1 MIGIVGRG
9 VLLGVDSIIPNLNN
23 ITNIDV
29 VELSSGVFEYLNA
42 VRSVYDDYPVSIP
55 VDWVGTTIMNCTFN
69 SLNAGNLDFTFD
81 NISKILIQ
89 RKRIDAP
96 YNEPTWTTLFEV
108 PIEDQTNLNFTF
120 NDITNVNDAI
130 YQYQL
135 VPVAIQKQGGID
147 VEIEGVGEPSE
158 EVLSSFD
165 GVFICDANTFIKL
178 YAGVEYG
185 SMQTIQVV
193 GTHQT
198 LGNKYPI
205 IVANSNTNYHTNSIS
220 GTILNKNYGEQNED
234 GTYIGL
240 NRQKIV
246 EAREELDKFLTNKKP
261 KIIKDSNGNIWL
273 VIFTDN
279 INYSFFNEWGQ
290 GLGNM
295 SATWTEIGDAKL
307 GKDIRRVGIYNMVG
321 DE

>member
-9 VLLGVDSIIPNLNN
+9 VLLGVDSIIPNSNN

-29 VELSSGVFEYLNA
+29 VELSGGIFEYLNA

-69 SLNAGNLDFTFD
+69 SLNAGNLDFAFD

-108 PIEDQTNLNFTF
+108 PIVDQANLNFTF
-120 NDITNVNDAI
+120 NDITNVNGAT

-135 VPVAIQKQGGID
+135 VPVAIQEQGGID
-147 VEIEGVGEPSE
+147 IEIEGVGEPSE

-205 IVANSNTNYHTNSIS
+205 VVANSNTNYHTNSIS

-290 GLGNM
+290 GLGDI